1 MIRIEPRPGFPK
13 SPEPPKKAAA
23 VDRPGFDL
31 GGSTGE
37 TTAGSGL
44 GLGDN
49 ASEDPRDRSLPGRR
63 PGHVKDVRADSDAD
77 TKNAPQSNK
86 SARTK

>member
-13 SPEPPKKAAA
+13 STEKPKKAGA
-23 VDRPGFDL
+23 VDRPGLDL

-37 TTAGSGL
+37 TTAGTGL

-63 PGHVKDVRADSDAD
+63 PGDVQDARAGRDAD
-77 TKNAPQSNK
+77 TKNAPQSNQK
-86 SARTK
+86 PSTK